1 MKSLKSLFISALM
14 LFFITAPG
22 FALQVGDSAPDFQAI
37 STAGVINLSQALQQG
52 PVVLAFYYADF
63 TPV

>member
-1 MKSLKSLFISALM
+1 MKTLKTVFLSCCSILFAANS
-14 LFFITAPG
+14 
-22 FALQVGDSAPDFQAI
+22 FALEVGDKAPEFTAI
-37 STAGVINLSQALQQG
+37 STAGEITLSEIIKQG

>member
-1 MKSLKSLFISALM
+1 MLKTVFLSCCSLLFAANS
-14 LFFITAPG
+14 
-22 FALQVGDSAPDFQAI
+22 FALQVGDKAPEFTAI
-37 STAGVINLSQALQQG
+37 STAGEISLTDLLKKG

>member
-1 MKSLKSLFISALM
+1 MKTLKTVLLSGFSLLLASNSLALK
-14 LFFITAPG
+14 
-22 FALQVGDSAPDFQAI
+22 VGEQAPDFTAN
-37 STAGVINLSQALQQG
+37 STAGAITLSEIIKQG